1 MAIVVRELPHGA
13 RAAGLV
19 ACIALVGGCATNQ
32 PPRKPEFG
40 SAISALDQAIASKS
54 DAAQN
59 KALEEALLPP
69 VVVEMPKVDP
79 RQAEARFDLAVN
91 SAPAQE
97 VFMAMVAGT
106 RYSMV
111 VHPSIKERIS
121 VNLKDVTIEEALET
135 VRDMYGYEYKVQS
148 NRILIFPISL
158 QTRMFQVNYLLGQ
171 RKGRSEVRVSSGA
184 ISDSGS
190 SPQTGS
196 TAGTST
202 GGTAVKALESSRI
215 ETRSDNDFWSDVVS
229 SIRTII
235 GGEGGRNVIVNA
247 QSGLVLVRAMPNELR
262 QVDDFLHAMQGVVAR
277 QVMLEAKIIE
287 VQLRDGFSTGINWAA
302 FRNNGKFAG
311 GIISPGTTL
320 STQGKLSTFTAT
332 GTDGQVLANSDLS
345 SNPASPGSLI
355 ANAGIPGT
363 LFGLA
368 FQTSNFAA
376 LLSFLETQG
385 ELSVLSSPRIATLN
399 NQKAVLKVGTDEF
412 FVTNVTTNQTT
423 TTGGAV
429 QNSPSIT
436 VQPFFS
442 GIALDVT
449 PQIDEDNQI
458 ILHVHPSVSSVI
470 DKTKDIDLGEAGK
483 FRLPLASSDVR
494 ETDTI
499 VRVGDANIVAIGG
512 MMGETSAR
520 GKSGLPWV
528 SDIPGVG
535 HAFKNTNRRTQKT
548 ELVILLKPTII
559 QSNET
564 WKQDLRDV
572 RQRLSNQRYT
582 PPLNPMRED
591 MPSKDGT
598 GR

>member
-1 MAIVVRELPHGA
+1 MTAHFLLRTFGSMAIVVRELPHGA

-202 GGTAVKALESSRI
+202 GGTAVKALEK
-215 ETRSDNDFWSDVVS
+215 
-229 SIRTII
+229 I
-235 GGEGGRNVIVNA
+235 G
-247 QSGLVLVRAMPNELR
+247 RA
-262 QVDDFLHAMQGVVAR
+262 
-277 QVMLEAKIIE
+277 
-287 VQLRDGFSTGINWAA
+287 
-302 FRNNGKFAG
+302 
-311 GIISPGTTL
+311 
-320 STQGKLSTFTAT
+320 
-332 GTDGQVLANSDLS
+332 
-345 SNPASPGSLI
+345 
-355 ANAGIPGT
+355 
-363 LFGLA
+363 
-368 FQTSNFAA
+368 
-376 LLSFLETQG
+376 
-385 ELSVLSSPRIATLN
+385 
-399 NQKAVLKVGTDEF
+399 
-412 FVTNVTTNQTT
+412 
-423 TTGGAV
+423 
-429 QNSPSIT
+429 
-436 VQPFFS
+436 
-442 GIALDVT
+442 
-449 PQIDEDNQI
+449 
-458 ILHVHPSVSSVI
+458 HV
-470 DKTKDIDLGEAGK
+470 
-483 FRLPLASSDVR
+483 
-494 ETDTI
+494 
-499 VRVGDANIVAIGG
+499 
-512 MMGETSAR
+512 
-520 GKSGLPWV
+520 
-528 SDIPGVG
+528 
-535 HAFKNTNRRTQKT
+535 
-548 ELVILLKPTII
+548 
-559 QSNET
+559 
-564 WKQDLRDV
+564 
-572 RQRLSNQRYT
+572 
-582 PPLNPMRED
+582 
-591 MPSKDGT
+591 
-598 GR
+598 